1 MYASVE
7 AALERIGVD
16 PPRVAL
22 LDIGSPGIDGIQS
35 VRILRQRHP
44 GIAPVTLSVYKGDDR
59 IVQAMCAGARG
70 SMLKQTPP
78 ARLVEAIRQIARGGA
93 VVSPEVAIRVVEL
106 FLKVPPRES
115 GSAGLSPQEM
125 AEMMEATGSLPHP
138 CGGLVAG
145 SSADVFF
152 LGRLVAAG

>member
-1 MYASVE
+1 
-7 AALERIGVD
+7 
-16 PPRVAL
+16 
-22 LDIGSPGIDGIQS
+22 
-35 VRILRQRHP
+35 
-44 GIAPVTLSVYKGDDR
+44 
-59 IVQAMCAGARG
+59 
-70 SMLKQTPP
+70 MLKQTPP

-93 VVSPEVAIRVVEL
+93 VGSPEVAIRVVEL
-106 FLKVPPRES
+106 FRKVPPRES

-152 LGRLVAAG
+152 PGAPRCRGVGLPHPPPAWRMTGRRSPPRAIVPRPPDRRRL

>member
-7 AALERIGVD
+7 AALERIGAD

-44 GIAPVTLSVYKGDDR
+44 GIAPVT
-59 IVQAMCAGARG
+59 
-70 SMLKQTPP
+70 LKQTPP

-125 AEMMEATGSLPHP
+125 AEMMEAMVRSRIP
-138 CGGLVAG
+138 
-145 SSADVFF
+145 
-152 LGRLVAAG
+152 VAAS